1 MLAPTAWGRV
11 TSGTVTPHLKKAIG
25 MAYVPVELAARD
37 TELSIDVR
45 GRRLRARGRAD
56 AVLQAFAPRV
66 CAVERRRLLSG
77 PAGRQAEPRVTI
89 DGRGEMYPQEL
100 KYTKDHEWIRIEDR
114 RGRVGV
120 THYAQEQLGDV
131 VYVELPEV
139 GSSFRRGE
147 QFGSIESVKAVSDL
161 YCPVD
166 GTVVEVN
173 AALADTPEAVNQD
186 PHATWMIVLELDNPA
201 DAGALLDAAAYGELV
216 GGAG

>member
-1 MLAPTAWGRV
+1 
-11 TSGTVTPHLKKAIG
+11 
-25 MAYVPVELAARD
+25 
-37 TELSIDVR
+37 
-45 GRRLRARGRAD
+45 
-56 AVLQAFAPRV
+56 
-66 CAVERRRLLSG
+66 
-77 PAGRQAEPRVTI
+77 
-89 DGRGEMYPQEL
+89 MYPQEL
-100 KYTKDHEWIRIEDR
+100 KYTKDHEWIRIEDG

-139 GSSFRRGE
+139 GSSFRQGE

-161 YCPVD
+161 YCPVG

-173 AALADTPEAVNQD
+173 ATLADTPEAVNQD
-186 PHATWMIVLELDNPA
+186 PHATWMIVLAVENPD